1 MKSANKTIP
10 SADNLISML
19 SDKVSKEIDSNT
31 CLIGIPNGGHL
42 IIESLQKSLP
52 TNPEYGLIDASFY
65 RDDLNIS
72 GLKVKDK
79 TTNIN
84 FDINNKKVILIDD
97 VFFTGRTIRAAI
109 NEIFD
114 YGRPKEILL
123 YVLIDR
129 QLSEL
134 PIRPNFSACKIKIS
148 NNTYVDLK
156 NNNGKLEFK
165 TRRINDSITI
175 K

>member
-1 MKSANKTIP
+1 MKNINKEIP
-10 SADNLISML
+10 SAEKLIKLISDNIL
-19 SDKVSKEIDSNT
+19 KEIDTNT
-31 CLIGIPNGGHL
+31 CLIGIPSGGHL
-42 IIESLQKSLP
+42 IVKSLQKLLP
-52 TNPEYGLIDASFY
+52 TNTKYGLIDASFY
-65 RDDLNIS
+65 RDDLDIS

-84 FDINNKKVILIDD
+84 FDINNTKVILIDD

-134 PIRPNFSACKIKIS
+134 PIKPNFSACEINIS
-148 NNTYVDLK
+148 NNTYVGLK

-165 TRRINDSITI
+165 TRQIND
-175 K
+175 

>member
-1 MKSANKTIP
+1 MKSTNKKIP
-10 SADNLISML
+10 SADQLISIL
-19 SDKVSKEIDSNT
+19 SDEISKEIDSNT

-42 IIESLQKSLP
+42 IIESLQESLP
-52 TNPEYGLIDASFY
+52 TNTEYGLIDASFY
-65 RDDLNIS
+65 RDDLDIS

-134 PIRPNFSACKIKIS
+134 PIKPNFSACKINIS

-165 TRRINDSITI
+165 IRQIND
-175 K
+175 

>member
-1 MKSANKTIP
+1 MNSANKKIP
-10 SADNLISML
+10 SADQLITML
-19 SDKVSKEIDSNT
+19 SDEISKEIDSNT

-42 IIESLQKSLP
+42 IIESLQESLP
-52 TNPEYGLIDASFY
+52 TNTEYGLIDASFY
-65 RDDLNIS
+65 RDDLDIS

-97 VFFTGRTIRAAI
+97 VFFTGRTTRAAI

-134 PIRPNFSACKIKIS
+134 PIKPNFSACKINIS

-165 TRRINDSITI
+165 IRQIND
-175 K
+175 